1 MSAAFL
7 INEIP
12 SHNQLADLV
21 ARGDWSRL
29 ATEIGFRV
37 RPIRLANQALAQW
50 GLECLEGAEVQLL
63 YAEGCVRLILVDGDL
78 PLATM
83 RSAMERLHRRN
94 PTDVTLWWWVNPESL
109 QVGLVCER
117 DTGDHLKLFT
127 RRMTLSRQRP
137 DPVGLK
143 QLENICA
150 TDWVAPDE
158 RDQGAAVRRH
168 LEGILEQETLTRE
181 FFQAFKRGLDLLQS
195 TMRQGPSTAPE
206 QHDVALLTLL
216 RVLFL
221 YFLQSRGALNKDP
234 YFLIRAWRGR
244 DTGRSFYRGQLRTLF
259 FGALNTPLIDRT
271 QDLDLAGIPFLN
283 GGLFEPSPVEC
294 EHPDLDWPDSTFQN
308 LLEDLFEH
316 YHFAIT
322 EASADDEDRVIDPE
336 MLGKVF
342 EGLMFGDARLR
353 SGTFYTPRHIVRE
366 MVSSALHAHL
376 LQHTGLHED
385 TLEAI
390 LQGQHPGIDE
400 RDAIRDALQHLTIL
414 DPAVGTGAFLLEAL
428 RQLSRLWSVVDG
440 NVVDHVRMR
449 DVIHNHLHGVDINP
463 TATRLCEL
471 RLWIAL
477 LVATPHDQA
486 ASMPPLPNLSHR
498 IASGQS
504 LIDPEDIGTLR
515 ASWGRSFGA
524 NWRHNEATVA
534 LRNLQDRYLNCHG
547 KNKPGLQRQLQ
558 ELEKQVYTELL
569 DHKCAHLQAVVDN
582 LSKVQQSRDLFG
594 NPCRVSQVDVR
605 HLEDL
610 KAQISRIKAWKDD
623 IQTNRK
629 GAPAFSYALRFP
641 HVAARG
647 GFDIII
653 TNPPWVRSQRIA
665 SEELSMY
672 RSRFSV
678 CAPELWEEANRRGI
692 RHAFGSQVDL
702 ASIFL
707 ERALELLRPGGRICA
722 LVPAKMLRSL
732 HGTSTRRLL
741 STFHIERIIDYS
753 DAEHEMFDA
762 TTYPALIQIADQA
775 ADLTDITV
783 WHAHH
788 TSSWKER
795 LPPNGE
801 PWWLVPPHIDQ
812 IFSQMSLKGT
822 NFLTPTRGVFT
833 GANHVFIRNEQE
845 FIEIIGDCATPFLRP
860 VLTGKDPGGTT
871 AQRIL
876 WLYDYDGEPLSDV
889 PELVRDYFEL
899 HREILEERT
908 DHDPRLPLWQVFRV
922 QPHVCAPKI
931 VWRDIATH
939 LETTI
944 PEPEAVPLNTV
955 YYIPCEDR
963 EVMGLLEKLLNSIPI
978 RAFARAAA
986 ERARG
991 GYRRHFAWVIRLLP
1005 IPDEIQQ
1012 ALTKQ
1017 LQHPAVKPELW
1028 GITRQDEQH
1037 LKVWLQTQD
1046 IL

>member
-1 MSAAFL
+1 
-7 INEIP
+7 
-12 SHNQLADLV
+12 
-21 ARGDWSRL
+21 
-29 ATEIGFRV
+29 
-37 RPIRLANQALAQW
+37 
-50 GLECLEGAEVQLL
+50 
-63 YAEGCVRLILVDGDL
+63 
-78 PLATM
+78 M
-83 RSAMERLHRRN
+83 RNAMEKLHRRN
-94 PTDVTLWWWVNPESL
+94 PTDVTLWWWANPESL
-109 QVGLVCER
+109 QVAMVCER
-117 DTGDHLKLFT
+117 DTGDHIKPFV

-143 QLENICA
+143 QLQNICA
-150 TDWVAPDE
+150 RDWVAPDE
-158 RDQGAAVRRH
+158 HDQGSAVRRH

-181 FFQAFKRGLDLLQS
+181 FFQAFRRGLELLQAS
-195 TMRQGPSTAPE
+195 MLNGPVQAADR
-206 QHDVALLTLL
+206 HDVALLTLL

-234 YFLIRAWRGR
+234 YFMIRAWRGR
-244 DTGRSFYRGQLRTLF
+244 DSGRSFYRTQLRTLF
-259 FGALNTPLIDRT
+259 FGALNTPLNDRS
-271 QDLDLAGIPFLN
+271 QDPNLVGIPFLN
-283 GGLFEPSPVEC
+283 GGLFEPSPVESNF
-294 EHPDLDWPDSTFQN
+294 EDLDWPDSTFQC
-308 LLEDLFEH
+308 LLEELFEH

-322 EASADDEDRVIDPE
+322 EASAEDEDRVIDPE

-366 MVSSALHAHL
+366 MVVSALLAHL
-376 LQHTGLHED
+376 TQHTGLD
-385 TLEAI
+385 THRLEAI
-390 LQGQHPGIDE
+390 LQGEHPNLDE
-400 RDAIRDALQHLTIL
+400 RDALRDALEHLTIL

-428 RQLSRLWSVVDG
+428 RQLSRLWSAVDG
-440 NVVDHVRMR
+440 SSVDHVRMR
-449 DVIHNHLHGVDINP
+449 EVIHNHLHGVDINP

-477 LVATPHDQA
+477 LVATPQHQA
-486 ASMPPLPNLSHR
+486 TSMPPLPNLSHR

-504 LIDPEDIGTLR
+504 LLDPEDIGTLR

-524 NWRHNEATVA
+524 NWRHNEATRS

-547 KNKPGLQRQLQ
+547 KNKPELQRQLL
-558 ELEKQVYTELL
+558 ELEKHVYTDLL
-569 DHKCAHLQAVVDN
+569 DQKSAHLKTLAN
-582 LSKVQQSRDLFG
+582 SLLRVQQSPDLFG
-594 NPCRVSQVDVR
+594 NTRNLTIADTR

-610 KAQISRIKAWKDD
+610 QAQIERIDLWKKD
-623 IQTNRK
+623 IEANRR
-629 GAPAFSYALRFP
+629 GAPAFSFALRFP

-653 TNPPWVRSQRIA
+653 TNPPWVRAQRIPG
-665 SEELSMY
+665 EELSMY

-707 ERALELLRPGGRICA
+707 ERALELLRPEGRLCA

-741 STFHIERIIDYS
+741 STFHIERIVDYS

-762 TTYPALIQIADQA
+762 TTYPALIQIADQT
-775 ADLTDITV
+775 ADVSDITV

-795 LPPNGE
+795 LPQQGE
-801 PWWLVPPHIDQ
+801 PWWLVPPHVSE
-812 IFSQMSLKGT
+812 IFTRMSQNGT
-822 NFLTPTRGVFT
+822 NFLMPNRGIFT
-833 GANHVFIRNEQE
+833 GANHVFIRDEHE
-845 FIEIIGDCATPFLRP
+845 FIEIIGLSVKPYLRR
-860 VLTGKDPGGTT
+860 VLTGKDPSGKS

-876 WLYDYDGEPLSDV
+876 WLYGEDGVPLKTV
-889 PELVRDYFEL
+889 PNEVRDYFQL

-922 QPHVCAPKI
+922 QPHICAPKI

-939 LETTI
+939 LETNI
-944 PEPEAVPLNTV
+944 PEPCAIPLNTV
-955 YYIPCEDR
+955 YYLPCEDLETR
-963 EVMGLLEKLLNSIPI
+963 NLLRSFLNSLPI

-1005 IPDEIQQ
+1005 VPNEVQLALVKQHQPPAIKPD
-1012 ALTKQ
+1012 
-1017 LQHPAVKPELW
+1017 LW
-1028 GITRQDEQH
+1028 GITAQDVQH
-1037 LKVWLQTQD
+1037 LKTWLRAQEIQ
-1046 IL
+1046 